1 MYALKQ
7 EQDKYTNTSQTNT
20 SQTNTS
26 QTNTSQ
32 AYLVDPNLI
41 RAAGRIYYTY
51 CEVHPEI
58 EGQAAGVAIN
68 RSNYRGKVIFIDQ
81 PALLPEECFVH
92 LSQIESSVY

>member
-7 EQDKYTNTSQTNT
+7 EQDKY
-20 SQTNTS
+20 TNTS

-41 RAAGRIYYTY
+41 RAAGRIYYTH